1 MMMVTR
7 KTSMEIRWER
17 EAAIHTQKCALPM
30 MSCRSYDVHEE
41 EYCGMHI
48 NMGFISTDSVADA

>member
-1 MMMVTR
+1 
-7 KTSMEIRWER
+7 MEIRWER

-41 EYCGMHI
+41 EYCGIHI